1 MKVFIAGVMQGN
13 RKDHKIHPQDYRAV
27 ITKKLSELFENVE
40 VIDPDITDPDRL
52 TYTHEQ
58 ARDMFMKYCRIAG
71 EVDLLVSFIPEASM
85 GSAVEMW
92 MAHQNN
98 VPIITI
104 SSIKANWVVKLLS
117 NIVYEDL
124 EEFLS
129 SFDRAVLDD
138 LKSS

>member
-13 RKDHKIHPQDYRAV
+13 RKDHKIHPQDYRVV
-27 ITKKLSELFENVE
+27 ITKKLSELFEDVE
-40 VIDPDITDPDRL
+40 VIDPDVTDPNRL

-92 MAHQNN
+92 VAHQNS
-98 VPIITI
+98 VPIVTI
-104 SSIKANWVVKLLS
+104 SPIKANWVVKLLS
-117 NIVYEDL
+117 SIVYEDL
-124 EEFLS
+124 EEFLN
-129 SFDRAVLDD
+129 SFDRAVLYS

>member
-27 ITKKLSELFENVE
+27 ITKRLSGLFEDVE
-40 VIDPDITDPDRL
+40 IINPDITDPDRL

-58 ARDMFMKYCRIAG
+58 AKNMFMKYCRIAG
-71 EVDLLVSFIPEASM
+71 EVDLLISFIPEASM

-104 SSIKANWVVKLLS
+104 SPIKANWVVNLLS

-124 EEFLS
+124 EEFLN
-129 SFDRAVLDD
+129 SF
-138 LKSS
+138 